1 MMNKFKIKPVEE
13 MTIEELVGQ
22 VIMVGL
28 PYTYLDEEYK
38 EFIKDYSIG
47 NFILFARNYDN
58 TKQMKSFMKEL
69 YEYTN
74 DITGSFPLVSIDQ
87 EGGMVVRLFKDVTFP
102 ASPLTT
108 SATSINDA
116 PYKTGYI
123 IGKDMLSLGIN
134 LNLAPCLE
142 IN

>member
-1 MMNKFKIKPVEE
+1 MNKFKIKPVEE

-58 TKQMKSFMKEL
+58 TKQMKSFMQEL

-74 DITGSFPLVSIDQ
+74 DSTGSFPLVSI
-87 EGGMVVRLFKDVTFP
+87 E
-102 ASPLTT
+102 
-108 SATSINDA
+108 
-116 PYKTGYI
+116 
-123 IGKDMLSLGIN
+123 
-134 LNLAPCLE
+134 
-142 IN
+142 